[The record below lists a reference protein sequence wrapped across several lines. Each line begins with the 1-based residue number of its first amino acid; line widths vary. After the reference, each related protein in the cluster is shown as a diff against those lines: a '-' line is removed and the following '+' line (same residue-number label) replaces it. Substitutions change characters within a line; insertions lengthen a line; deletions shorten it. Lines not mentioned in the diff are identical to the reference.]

1 MGRDFRIR
9 GSGQL
14 QQPLQPL
21 HRLGYLL
28 TVLQTAAVKPI
39 MRLPI
44 EGHPPGKGLDNEIA
58 QFGIRLA
65 PQDRTLRRSHPQTAE
80 QSLFVHIQK
89 DRLPLSVHI
98 VHVVEKARRP
108 SPRRDDHVLKIS
120 HLVQHFLLQAPE
132 TIFPA
137 LGKQLAYRL
146 VEPLFQVPVQ
156 IDKRQAQLTGESLSQ
171 SRLAGTHIAG
181 QEYTYHH
188 LLCVCVQRY
197 AFAGRCK
204 RESLILFPF
213 FQQISKERSN
223 ILT

>member
-1 MGRDFRIR
+1 MIG
-9 GSGQL
+9 GEWPSNV
-14 QQPLQPL
+14 QQGTQPPD
-21 HRLGYLL
+21 RLVNLL
-28 TVLQTAAVKPI
+28 EAFQPASVKPVTSLLI
-39 MRLPI
+39 IR
-44 EGHPPGKGLDNEIA
+44 HPPGQRLADESP

-132 TIFPA
+132 AIFPA
-137 LGKQLAYRL
+137 FSKQLAYRL

-213 FQQISKERSN
+213 FQQISTERSN